1 MMMSICRM
9 VINMR
14 TKMRL
19 TSTWAMATAIMRLQ
33 NKMVVPL
40 ELRKMGKSKFLYCSV
55 ILCGGQCR
63 TCPYH
68 GNKVQQSSLMK
79 RNGHNASCCEH
90 VTETWIDGLSLKR
103 HRDAEDGVVR
113 LRKSIRQ
120 RAYLGL
126 MGSQNADFWGGMRQA
141 GCTR

>member
-1 MMMSICRM
+1 
-9 VINMR
+9 
-14 TKMRL
+14 
-19 TSTWAMATAIMRLQ
+19 
-33 NKMVVPL
+33 
-40 ELRKMGKSKFLYCSV
+40 
-55 ILCGGQCR
+55 
-63 TCPYH
+63 
-68 GNKVQQSSLMK
+68 MK

-126 MGSQNADFWGGMRQA
+126 MGSQNADFGE
-141 GCTR
+141 GCVKLGAQDEPALNWSLVALYLVSLVRF